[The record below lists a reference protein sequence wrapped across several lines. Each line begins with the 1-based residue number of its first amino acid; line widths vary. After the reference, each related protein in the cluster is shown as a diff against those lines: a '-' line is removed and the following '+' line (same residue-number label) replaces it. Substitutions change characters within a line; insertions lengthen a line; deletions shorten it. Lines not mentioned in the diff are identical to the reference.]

1 MQTISKLISFE
12 YFIVISSMRSRF
24 CKYFDS
30 RQVAKKKKKPTDL
43 MTGPDTASPG
53 SATGE
58 QLCVQC
64 TSLWNSASPIEFS

>member
-1 MQTISKLISFE
+1 MQTISKQISFE

-24 CKYFDS
+24 CKYFDN
-30 RQVAKKKKKPTDL
+30 RQVPKKKP
-43 MTGPDTASPG
+43 DTPSPG

-64 TSLWNSASPIEFS
+64 TSLWNGASPIEFS